1 MKHSESIN
9 ELAPA
14 LCLAQSQMSGAAK
27 TATNPFF
34 NKKYADLGE
43 VIRCVKEPFTK
54 NDLCFIQFP
63 ISEEGRAGV
72 ETTIMH
78 KSGQWISHEFT
89 VKCAKND
96 PQGFGSAITYA
107 KRYGLQAACGIPSED
122 DDGNAASK
130 PEEKPKAST
139 PAAKKAPAK
148 PAMSQA
154 EAIEILGQSIDLGA
168 MTSDYNKLSPE
179 LKANADVVAY
189 CKQRKAEFKEAV
201 K

>member
-1 MKHSESIN
+1 MKQSESIDK
-9 ELAPA
+9 LAPA
-14 LCLAQSQMSGAAK
+14 LCLAQSQMGGAAK

-43 VIRCVKEPFTK
+43 VIRCVKEPFTA
-54 NDLCFIQFP
+54 NDLCFVQFP

-130 PEEKPKAST
+130 GEDAKPAEKPA
-139 PAAKKAPAK
+139 PAAKAAAK

-154 EAIEILGQSIDLGA
+154 AAIEILGQSIDLGA
-168 MTSDYNKLSPE
+168 MTADFKKLSPE
-179 LKANADVVAY
+179 LRKNADVLAY
-189 CKQRKAEFKEAV
+189 CTQRKAEFSK
-201 K
+201 